1 MKKKKKTQHNGK
13 NRVCDFTTL
22 NLLQEGKCEPLPVV
36 GNGMDPQTVVGTMDV
51 TTL

>member
-1 MKKKKKTQHNGK
+1 MEK